1 MVPARTY
8 LMRAAASSWRLLG
21 AVATEDIIEASEV
34 RLKGM
39 AALSVVCDCAVS
51 AAASLAL

>member
-21 AVATEDIIEASEV
+21 GVATEDIIEASEV
-34 RLKGM
+34 RLKGNGG
-39 AALSVVCDCAVS
+39 AVRC
-51 AAASLAL
+51 L